1 MVISFDELK
10 APFSNRGRNQEKLL
24 VRAAAAREGKF
35 FSFPDKLLAQ

>member
-1 MVISFDELK
+1 LK

-24 VRAAAAREGKF
+24 VRAAAAAREGKF